1 MSLPENCIVR
11 RTVHQIVDC
20 EGNPYRAVA
29 TEPLWTLTR
38 MFAQPTKGN
47 AVKPYFNAKAYF
59 AELINA
65 FAAAKESI
73 YIAGWQ
79 VNWDAQMAPGVRLYD
94 CLLAA
99 AQREVKIF
107 VMPWDDAAPIQT
119 YDTQTRSVVLGI
131 NRIVGQQ
138 RVFVTLAKPHPDQNT
153 SFYSHHQKQVVIDQ
167 RIGFV
172 GGLDLAYGRYD
183 DDSFE
188 LRADADGRQGMNRY
202 NGCVPQLGHLGEEN
216 LVNPDDKSARIA
228 PHKYQT
234 PYKEDAPTR
243 ISALTPSAA
252 GVDASRQPRMPWQ
265 DMHLRIEGPAV
276 SDLLRNFVL
285 RWNTQKTRLRSGAP
299 RLPFPP
305 APEAFPNM
313 GTCDIQVLRSASLA
327 MLKKEHLL
335 LPNDD
340 APIEAQHDIY
350 RTLCHLIEKAK
361 HYVYIEQQFFVSDFG
376 LEVKGEN
383 QQEPSITIQKNAGT
397 GPKITRAFA
406 GNSKA
411 KIENVVSKRLIHRI
425 GKAIMTKTLFHA
437 YIVLPVHP
445 EGGGLDNAAI
455 VTQVHFT
462 QQTIAFGTQSLFNG
476 IKAYLKLGRLYEA
489 DLITQ
494 SVCASVMEKTVAQ
507 IQQFVEQV
515 QFEKVPMGTDEECFE
530 YVTLLNLRNWTKLD
544 DRYVTEQIYVHSKL
558 MIVDDRYALIGS
570 ANINDRSLLGGRDSE
585 LAVLVMDLEVVRKD
599 FLGNGKPQPTR
610 TFAHELRKGIWNKLL
625 GISSGVRPADEL
637 KHAID
642 KPGHPDSWRAIQ
654 AVAKRNAEHYEAV
667 FKYIPKSFYS
677 FDGRVGYPA
686 SIRPVINT
694 RLDQDTNR
702 RLPIDLNKAKKNLM
716 PFEPEFWKA
725 PQYEVDAL
733 ARLNQICGFIT
744 AYPIRWTEHE
754 DNNMKFHHALM
765 TQTTPVAPATSESL
779 DTLQT
784 EKQIADLSNNN
795 PESRG

>member
-1 MSLPENCIVR
+1 MSLPENCMPR
-11 RTVHQIVDC
+11 RTVLQIVDC
-20 EGNPYRAVA
+20 EGNPYRALA

-38 MFAQPTKGN
+38 MFAQPTEGN
-47 AVKPYFNAKAYF
+47 AVKPYFNGKAYF
-59 AELINA
+59 AELINE

-79 VNWDAQMAPGVRLYD
+79 VNWDAQLAPGVRLYD

-99 AQREVKIF
+99 AQRGVRIF
-107 VMPWDDAAPIQT
+107 IMPWDDAAPVQT
-119 YDTQTRSVVLGI
+119 YDSQTYKVLLGI
-131 NRIVGQQ
+131 NRIVRQQ
-138 RVFVTLAKPHPDQNT
+138 RVFVTLAKPHADQNT
-153 SFYSHHQKQVVIDQ
+153 SFYSHHQKQAVIDQ

-188 LRADADGRQGMNRY
+188 LRADADGRHGMNRY
-202 NGCVPQLGHLGEEN
+202 NGCVPQLGHLGWEN
-216 LVNPDDKSARIA
+216 LVNPDDENVQIA
-228 PHKYQT
+228 AHKYQT

-243 ISALTPSAA
+243 MSALTPSAA

-285 RWNTQKTRLRSGAP
+285 RWNTQKTRFRSGSP

-305 APEAFPNM
+305 VPEAFPKK
-313 GTCDIQVLRSASLA
+313 GTCDVQVLRSASLT
-327 MLKKEHLL
+327 MLKKEHAL
-335 LPNDD
+335 LPEGE
-340 APIEAQHDIY
+340 APIEPQHDIY

-376 LEVKGEN
+376 QEVKVEDPE
-383 QQEPSITIQKNAGT
+383 EPSITIQKSAGI
-397 GPKITRAFA
+397 GPKASRAFS
-406 GNSKA
+406 GDSKA
-411 KIENVVSKRLIHRI
+411 KVTNVVSKRLTHRI

-445 EGGGLDNAAI
+445 EGGGLDNPAI

-462 QQTIAFGTQSLFNG
+462 QQTIAFGTQSLLKG

-489 DLITQ
+489 DRITQ
-494 SVCASVMEKTVAQ
+494 SVCAAVMEKTVAD
-507 IQQFVEQV
+507 IQQLV
-515 QFEKVPMGTDEECFE
+515 EKVEFEDIPEATDEECFQ
-530 YVTLLNLRNWTKLD
+530 YVTLLNLRNWSKLYD
-544 DRYVTEQIYVHSKL
+544 GYVTEQIYVHSKL

-570 ANINDRSLLGGRDSE
+570 ANINDRSLRGDRDSE

-610 TFAHELRKGIWNKLL
+610 TFAHELRKGVWNKLF

-637 KHAID
+637 RDAVD
-642 KPGHPDSWRAIQ
+642 KPGHPDSWKAIQ
-654 AVAKRNAEHYEAV
+654 SVAKRNTEHYEAV
-667 FKYIPKSFYS
+667 FKFIPRSIHSVDEY
-677 FDGRVGYPA
+677 GTHPA
-686 SIRPVINT
+686 SIWPVINT
-694 RLDQDTNR
+694 SWDKNLAVR
-702 RLPIDLNKAKKNLM
+702 PAIDLNKAKKDPM
-716 PFEPEFWKA
+716 PFETVFWNS
-725 PQYEVDAL
+725 PQYEADAL
-733 ARLNQICGFIT
+733 QRLNQISGFIT

-765 TQTTPVAPATSESL
+765 TQTPLGAPASSESL
-779 DTLQT
+779 SAPQT
-784 EKQIADLSNNN
+784 EKQIAALTKNKT
-795 PESRG
+795 EFRG